1 MPSQPRSGRFPI
13 LALLLALLA
22 FAPSGASS
30 LKLDIGREDTEC
42 VVEHAA
48 SAGDTFSGSFMLIEE
63 GARLRRWD
71 GVFDLTVKDESG
83 YVVYTTRHSSEHRFE
98 FNAERAGAHEF
109 CFTNLKPRDV
119 QLFYNAAV
127 GHHYAHDAA
136 TSANVGEL
144 ERALQS
150 LRQVAGEV
158 GVEVRYQKRREQAQR
173 KTAESVNGRVTGYS
187 ILEACALIGTATFQ
201 ANYVKKLFSQRRSG
215 PGGGLMTGV

>member
-1 MPSQPRSGRFPI
+1 M
-13 LALLLALLA
+13 
-22 FAPSGASS
+22 
-30 LKLDIGREDTEC
+30 
-42 VVEHAA
+42 
-48 SAGDTFSGSFMLIEE
+48 
-63 GARLRRWD
+63 
-71 GVFDLTVKDESG
+71 
-83 YVVYTTRHSSEHRFE
+83 
-98 FNAERAGAHEF
+98 
-109 CFTNLKPRDV
+109 
-119 QLFYNAAV
+119 
-127 GHHYAHDAA
+127 
-136 TSANVGEL
+136 